1 MGIQQPESEAKIAA
15 MFDRIAL
22 RYDLLNR
29 LLSAHQ
35 DQRWRKALVKMIP
48 YRPGGRYLDMATG
61 TGDVI
66 LAAAKAHPEY
76 ASFLGGDIS
85 GEMLRI
91 AAEKAKHTSTKD
103 RLIPLEF
110 KVMSAEAIS
119 LEDKSVDCVSI
130 AFGLR
135 NVVNKE
141 LAIKEFSRILRPG
154 GAVLILEFFLPTK
167 GLLARLFQF
176 YFHSILPTIGGLIS
190 DKDAYKY
197 LPESVGSFYT
207 PEELRQVIFKN
218 GLTVTDEVNF
228 LFGSARIVKAVKA

>member
-1 MGIQQPESEAKIAA
+1 MTIQQPESEAKIAA
-15 MFDRIAL
+15 MFDRIAP

-61 TGDVI
+61 TGDVL

-76 ASFLGGDIS
+76 AAFLGGDIS
-85 GEMLRI
+85 GEMLAI
-91 AAEKAKHTSTKD
+91 AGDKAKHARTRD
-103 RLIPLEF
+103 RLQPLEF
-110 KVMSAEAIS
+110 KVMSAEQIS
-119 LEDKSVDCVSI
+119 LPDNSIDCLSI

-135 NVVNKE
+135 NVVNRE
-141 LAIKEFSRILRPG
+141 LAIQQFARVLRPG
-154 GAVLILEFFLPTK
+154 GALLILEFFLPQT
-167 GLLARLFQF
+167 GLLGRLFQF

-190 DKDAYKY
+190 DRDAYRY

-207 PEELRQVIFKN
+207 PEALRSVIYKS
-218 GLTVTDEVNF
+218 GLTVSDEVNF
-228 LFGSARIVKAVKA
+228 LFGAARIVKAVKH